1 MVQHTARR
9 IDYLVGAAQVLARS
23 EDVGSVSAE
32 RSQRGPRRDRNR
44 RRLRDDQRTAR
55 IEDWRRW
62 DIWHRRDLRGRN
74 SDRQR
79 NSCKRKTANAC
90 ERHGVILTCTHITLC
105 GIDAFGIA
113 EIAKGLFSCA
123 EQSRVVR
130 SESLKSVNLVPTQ
143 RAGMRGVIQAGGRSL
158 WWSQMVRG
166 DPLQNTP
173 RALRCPSHGAMP
185 TLGYV
190 FLRTGLAMEEL

>member
-23 EDVGSVSAE
+23 EYVGSVPAD

-90 ERHGVILTCTHITLC
+90 ERHGVILTCTNI
-105 GIDAFGIA
+105 
-113 EIAKGLFSCA
+113 
-123 EQSRVVR
+123 VR
-130 SESLKSVNLVPTQ
+130 DRRFRYRGNRKRPIQLRRTIKSLKSVNLVPTQ

-166 DPLQNTP
+166 DPLQNTS
-173 RALRCPSHGAMP
+173 RALCCPSHGAMP